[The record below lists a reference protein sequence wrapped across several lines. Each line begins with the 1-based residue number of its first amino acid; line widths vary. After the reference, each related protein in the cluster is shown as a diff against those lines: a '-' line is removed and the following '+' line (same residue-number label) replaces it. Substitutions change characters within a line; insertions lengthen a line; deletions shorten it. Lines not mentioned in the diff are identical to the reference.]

1 MYWVAH
7 AHEQLLIM
15 SNGGRG
21 DEYHISRCPLSHLG
35 ISAADCTLGSDA
47 WTTVVHSDVG
57 CLEDLMVY
65 AGHLVLSCRERGL
78 PVLRVAPLRD
88 LGVGGE
94 VRRDA
99 RRVVR
104 EYIALA

>member
-1 MYWVAH
+1 MAH